1 MDLITVFLDLT
12 AVVLIISS
20 SSRNWIQLRKKL
32 CCPDFDTG
40 TKKNDH
46 ITPVLAN
53 LRRLPV
59 KFSIDFKILLITLK
73 N

>member
-20 SSRNWIQLRKKL
+20 SSRNWIQPRKNL
-32 CCPDFDTG
+32 CWSG
-40 TKKNDH
+40 IKKNDH

-53 LRRLPV
+53 LRWLPV
-59 KFSIDFKILLITLK
+59 KFSIDFKILLISLK